1 MNKAAANKFSAKKYV
16 RYTDGADLFCMSQS
30 KFQREARR
38 SGAVYKLDKLV
49 LVDVEEFDKYIKAH
63 RLPVYDY

>member
-1 MNKAAANKFSAKKYV
+1 MNKATANKFSAKKYV
-16 RYTDGADLFCMSQS
+16 RYTDGADQS